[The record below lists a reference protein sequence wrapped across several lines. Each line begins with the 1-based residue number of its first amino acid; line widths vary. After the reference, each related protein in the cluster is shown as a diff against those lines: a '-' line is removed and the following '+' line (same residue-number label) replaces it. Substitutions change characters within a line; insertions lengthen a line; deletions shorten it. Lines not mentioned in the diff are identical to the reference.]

1 MKIWRFETEF
11 WTDGGLMGANSCDYF
26 LFTPGAFDWETF
38 PKFIV
43 GNVAYDQAILGYAR
57 RAGLATIEATDMIHA
72 FHQTD
77 EDGNAAGHKRSTK
90 VMRHNQDM
98 FRATISW
105 KEDCTVTTCA
115 QYSLSWEYD
124 TNRERH
130 TVRRPIIQAEKTERF
145 GARRRRF
152 RSACTS
158 TIDLARRHATVAE
171 AHDFSFMMYLAQ
183 ECRMLAEYRGG
194 PMGNYFAGFVTLDG
208 DPTEL
213 WAQFGCGRIFPG
225 FNISSITYVP
235 PAQVRPVMLSSPQ
248 LDNAENDGCAQCC
261 ATEEFVSDSDSV
273 HQTR

>member
-1 MKIWRFETEF
+1 
-11 WTDGGLMGANSCDYF
+11 MGANSCDYF

-57 RAGLATIEATDMIHA
+57 RAGLAMIEATDMIHA

-77 EDGNAAGHKRSTK
+77 EDGNAAGHKRSTE

-105 KEDCTVTTCA
+105 KDDCTVTTCA
-115 QYSLSWEYD
+115 QYSLSWEHD

-145 GARRRRF
+145 GGRRRRF
-152 RSACTS
+152 RSACRS

-183 ECRMLAEYRGG
+183 ECRILTEYRGG
-194 PMGNYFAGFVTLDG
+194 PMGNYFTGFVTLDG
-208 DPTEL
+208 DPTEM
-213 WAQFGCGRIFPG
+213 WAQFGCERIFPG
-225 FNISSITYVP
+225 FNISSITVP
-235 PAQVRPVMLSSPQ
+235 PAQVREVMLSSPQ
-248 LDNAENDGCAQCC
+248 LDNAENDGCAQCY
-261 ATEEFVSDSDSV
+261 ATENFVSEYAALLRDERV
-273 HQTR
+273 HQAR